1 MLETQTS
8 TSEFNPKITE
18 DTNQTSST
26 KRSGANRVMEVKKK
40 TSSVMQTEDQSCIF
54 LIFTLLPLILLKQRR
69 QTCFFQSLKEI
80 LQNCFYRKV
89 CVWNSCE
96 VIIYNLSEPA
106 GPRSPWRWWRATRRR
121 FSPCWPCSV
130 TVRGVCPLLF
140 QISLKYRRSPQP
152 VSFSHESW
160 FPWRPPGQR
169 GTRRCPRRREQLSRL
184 SSLQ

>member
-1 MLETQTS
+1 MFRCKQSDGGKEENLECDAGGRSELHLCHIYTVASDS
-8 TSEFNPKITE
+8 TEAETPNMF
-18 DTNQTSST
+18 SSRVSKKSYKT
-26 KRSGANRVMEVKKK
+26 AFIENR
-40 TSSVMQTEDQSCIF
+40 
-54 LIFTLLPLILLKQRR
+54 
-69 QTCFFQSLKEI
+69 
-80 LQNCFYRKV
+80 
-89 CVWNSCE
+89 VWNSCE

-106 GPRSPWRWWRATRRR
+106 GPRSSWRWWRATRRR

-130 TVRGVCPLLF
+130 TVRGVRPLLF

-169 GTRRCPRRREQLSRL
+169 GARRCPRRREQLRRL